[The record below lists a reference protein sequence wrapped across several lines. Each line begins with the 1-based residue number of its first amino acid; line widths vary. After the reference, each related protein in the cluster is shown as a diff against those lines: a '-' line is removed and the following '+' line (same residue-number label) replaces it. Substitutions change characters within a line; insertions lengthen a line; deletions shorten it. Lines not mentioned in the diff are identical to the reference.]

1 MGRYLDMI
9 DGPADVKKLSI
20 EQLQQLAQEIRQELI
35 TVLAKNG
42 GHLAPNLGVVE
53 LTIALHYVF
62 NTPTDKL
69 VWDVSHQTYVHKL
82 LTGRRY
88 LFHTIRTT
96 GGLSGFACRAESE
109 HDCYG
114 AGHAGTALSA
124 ALGMA
129 VARDKRGSG
138 EHVVCIFGD
147 AALTN
152 GISYEAL
159 NNIAH
164 TTNRFIGILNDNEWS
179 IAKNVGAISLYLNKV
194 ITNPRYNRLQKDFKR
209 LLQRLPK
216 GEIALMLAR
225 QAEEGFKRAMAGVSL
240 EQTRGIIPPEADGR
254 GGYGNSI
261 IFEELGLRYLGP
273 IDGHDLPMLIHF
285 LEFAKNYERPIV
297 LHVLT
302 QKGKGYHAAQQ
313 HPEKFH
319 GLGPYNIAT
328 GDPIPAKAGTP
339 PSYSDVFGQA
349 LVELCRQNSAL
360 IGITAAMPTGTGLRH
375 LERTMPDRCFDVGIA
390 EEHAV
395 IFAAGMATMGL
406 RPVVAIYSTF
416 MQRAFDCVM
425 HDVCL
430 QDLPVIFCID
440 RAGLSASDG
449 PTHHGLF
456 DIAIMRCLPNLICMA
471 PKDEDE
477 LVDMLF
483 TATQQ
488 RHPVC
493 IRYPRGPAEG
503 VQIKDKPAL
512 LEVGKAELIRD
523 FTNNGGPKVALFGL
537 GNMNSLARKTAAVLA
552 RDGFDCA
559 VVNPRFAKPLDAQMH
574 ESYGRAADVV
584 VTIEDHVVTGG
595 YGSAVLE
602 LFNQLHISTPVL
614 RIGWPDKFIEH
625 ASTDD
630 DLRAKY
636 GLTVQDIVLKVKAQ
650 LGRLGLT
657 RAVAQEP
664 NLFPAQSLGHST

>member
-1 MGRYLDMI
+1 MGRFLDMI

-20 EQLQQLAQEIRQELI
+20 EQLQQLAQEIRSELI

-69 VWDVSHQTYVHKL
+69 VWDVSHQTYTHKL
-82 LTGRRY
+82 LTGRRK

-124 ALGMA
+124 ALGIA
-129 VARDKRGSG
+129 VARDKRQGT

-164 TTNRFIGILNDNEWS
+164 STKRFIGILNDNEWS
-179 IAKNVGAISLYLNKV
+179 IAKNVGAISLYLNKL

-209 LLQRLPK
+209 LLQHLPK
-216 GEIALMLAR
+216 GQIALLLAR

-240 EQTRGIIPPEADGR
+240 EQYRGGPQPETDGR

-261 IFEELGLRYLGP
+261 IFEELGFRYLGP
-273 IDGHDLPMLIHF
+273 IDGHDLRMLIHF
-285 LEFAKNYERPIV
+285 LEFAKNYDRPIV

-302 QKGKGYHAAQQ
+302 QKGKGYPAAQQ

-328 GDPIPAKAGTP
+328 GDPIPAKDGTP
-339 PSYSDVFGQA
+339 PTYSDVFGQA
-349 LVELCRQNSAL
+349 LVSLCKQNNAVV
-360 IGITAAMPTGTGLRH
+360 GITAAMPTGTGLRH
-375 LERTMPDRCFDVGIA
+375 LERAMPDRYFDVGIA

-416 MQRAFDCVM
+416 MQRAFDCII

-430 QDLPVIFCID
+430 QDLPVIFCMD

-456 DIAIMRCLPNLICMA
+456 DIAFLRFVPNLIAMA

-483 TATQQ
+483 TAAQIN
-488 RHPVC
+488 HPVF
-493 IRYPRGPAEG
+493 IRYPRGAAEG
-503 VQIKDKPAL
+503 VPIKNTPAL
-512 LEVGKAELIRD
+512 IPLGKAELIKD
-523 FTNNGGPKVALFGL
+523 FANTGAPKVALFGL
-537 GNMNSLARKTAAVLA
+537 GNMNTLARKTATALA
-552 RDGFDCA
+552 REGFDCA
-559 VVNPRFAKPLDAQMH
+559 VINPRFVKPLDSQMH
-574 ESYGRAADVV
+574 EYYGRTADVV
-584 VTIEDHVVTGG
+584 VTIEDHIIAGG

-602 LFNQLHISTPVL
+602 LFNELGVTRPVV

-630 DLRAKY
+630 ELRQKY
-636 GLTVQDIVLKVKAQ
+636 GLTTENIVAKVKGAFYAIE
-650 LGRLGLT
+650 RLPEQNWKHGIS
-657 RAVAQEP
+657 V
-664 NLFPAQSLGHST
+664 